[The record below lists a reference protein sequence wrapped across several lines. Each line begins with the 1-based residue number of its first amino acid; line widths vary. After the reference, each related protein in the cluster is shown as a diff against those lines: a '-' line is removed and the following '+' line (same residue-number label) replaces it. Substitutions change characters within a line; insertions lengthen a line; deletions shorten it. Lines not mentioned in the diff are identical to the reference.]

1 MKTTPNVDNKK
12 RIRQVP
18 QSQNLN
24 DNWTESYP
32 PTVNSESNTAVTT
45 VNKVA
50 TGNIIASEE
59 EKT

>member
-12 RIRQVP
+12 RIKQVP
-18 QSQNLN
+18 QSQKLD
-24 DNWTESYP
+24 DNWTGSYQ
-32 PTVNSESNTAVTT
+32 PTVNSESNTVVTT